1 MLSVSAQEKKRKEKK
16 ILTENQD
23 PCESDNRIV
32 GSVWSFDKSTKAD
45 DEYAKQY
52 PKLTGPK
59 VDMRLARID
68 LPTVSLLVV
77 IS

>member
-1 MLSVSAQEKKRKEKK
+1 M
-16 ILTENQD
+16 
-23 PCESDNRIV
+23 
-32 GSVWSFDKSTKAD
+32 AD

-59 VDMRLARID
+59 VDMRQARID